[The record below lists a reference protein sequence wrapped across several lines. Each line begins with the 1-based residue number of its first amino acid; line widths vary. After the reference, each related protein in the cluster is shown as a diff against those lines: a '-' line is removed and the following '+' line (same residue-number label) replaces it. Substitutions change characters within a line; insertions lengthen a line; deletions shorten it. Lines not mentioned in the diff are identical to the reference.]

1 MKRLRDREVVSMIKL
16 SAEQMEFLEYIQRTI
31 RVAEKIDIVRIR
43 YDLLIQDVGKSYGLS
58 EAEMKQVFDEIEN
71 ITINI

>member
-1 MKRLRDREVVSMIKL
+1 MIKL
-16 SAEQMEFLEYIQRTI
+16 STEQMEFLEYIQRKI

-43 YDLLIQDVGKSYGLS
+43 YDLLIQEVGKCYGLN
-58 EAEMKQVFDEIEN
+58 EIEMKQVFDEIER

>member
-1 MKRLRDREVVSMIKL
+1 MIKL
-16 SAEQMEFLEYIQRTI
+16 STEQMEFLEYIQRTI

-43 YDLLIQDVGKSYGLS
+43 YDLLIQDVGKSYGLN
-58 EAEMKQVFDEIEN
+58 EGEIDQVFDEMER

>member
-1 MKRLRDREVVSMIKL
+1 MIKL

-43 YDLLIQDVGKSYGLS
+43 YDLLIQDVGRSYGLS
-58 EAEMKQVFDEIEN
+58 ETEMNQVFDEIEN

>member
-1 MKRLRDREVVSMIKL
+1 MIKL
-16 SAEQMEFLEYIQRTI
+16 SVEQMEFLEYIQRTI

-43 YDLLIQDVGKSYGLS
+43 YDLLIQDVGRSYGLN
-58 EAEMKQVFDEIEN
+58 EAEMNHVFDEIEN

>member
-1 MKRLRDREVVSMIKL
+1 MIKL

-43 YDLLIQDVGKSYGLS
+43 YDLLIQDVGKSYGLN
-58 EAEMKQVFDEIEN
+58 ETEMKQVFDEIER
-71 ITINI
+71 IY

>member
-1 MKRLRDREVVSMIKL
+1 MIKL

-43 YDLLIQDVGKSYGLS
+43 YDLLIQEVGKCYGLN
-58 EAEMKQVFDEIEN
+58 ETEMKQVFDEMERID
-71 ITINI
+71 